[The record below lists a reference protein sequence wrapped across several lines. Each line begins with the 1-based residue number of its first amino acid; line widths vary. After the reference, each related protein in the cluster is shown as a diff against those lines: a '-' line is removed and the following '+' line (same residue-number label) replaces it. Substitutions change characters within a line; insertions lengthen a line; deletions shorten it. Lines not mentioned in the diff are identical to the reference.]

1 MAEKRTIELE
11 INSNA
16 KTLKQQFKEAQQE
29 VQLLSEK
36 FGATS
41 KQAIEAAKS
50 AASLK
55 DQIGDAKALTDAF
68 NPDAKFKAVS
78 ASLTGVAGGFSVVTG
93 AMGAFGTQS
102 EEVEQAL
109 LKVQSAMAMASGLQA
124 IGEAKDSFKQLGGV
138 VKDTFTNLSS
148 ESSLAGKATSALGPV
163 WKAVGLS
170 GKTALNGIRAGIAA
184 TGIGLLVIA
193 LGAVVAYWDDIKSLV
208 SGVTAEQDKQ
218 YESQKLLTA
227 EAKLQYEAFD
237 ASVNSLILQ
246 GKTEKEII
254 NLRKDKLFLLLQ
266 ENKQDILNAEG
277 RYKTEVEASKRNQKF
292 LSYYFQSILMGM
304 TSAGYVFT
312 GIIDGVSNGVVF
324 LVKKLVSFSQG
335 FQDIMVDA
343 LVFPIETALKG
354 VNELLKVA
362 GLSTINVKGIVGDIK
377 GSIKEINKETS
388 NFVKGLEGTNLSV
401 GLFDL
406 TKNLAADPLSK
417 LVFDPEE
424 VAAEGKKTI
433 EELKGVYQQNQS
445 EYDGLRID
453 LQKIDKDAND
463 KQNSLKADSLKT
475 QEELIKQHNEKLT
488 EYYDAI
494 EAERQA
500 KITDAREKELQDA
513 ANKYDELTL
522 LADKAGQSTKEIDEN
537 YRTQLHEINKKFD
550 DLDKI
555 AKDEKTAKDKE
566 RLEKEKTFLES
577 ITLSENELKLAKL
590 EEQYLAETLLYKD
603 NAEILAALDKKYQK
617 DKEALNKDTNDK
629 IAAADKEAAEKKQ
642 ALLNS
647 QLGAVKD
654 GLSAISNIAE
664 LFAGKSKASQKR
676 AFNIQK
682 ATNIAT
688 ATIDTFMSAQS
699 AYKSLIGVPVV
710 GPVIAPLAAAGAIA
724 AGLINIKKIK
734 ATQFEGG
741 TPPTDSSVPTAQTG
755 GEPQAPQFNVV
766 GNNGMNQL
774 AQLQQ
779 QPVQAYVVS
788 SEMTSA
794 QALER
799 NRINNATI

>member
-11 INSNA
+11 VNSNLGN
-16 KTLKQQFKEAQQE
+16 LKQQLKAAQVE
-29 VQLLSEK
+29 VQTLSEK

-41 KQAIEAAKS
+41 AEAIQAAK
-50 AASLK
+50 AAAILK
-55 DQIGDAKALTDAF
+55 DKIGDAKALTDAF
-68 NPDAKFKAVS
+68 NPDAKFKALS
-78 ASLTGVAGGFSVVTG
+78 GSLTGVAGGFSVLTG

-102 EEVEQAL
+102 EDVEKAL
-109 LKVQSAMAMASGLQA
+109 LKVQSAMALSSGLQSL
-124 IGEAKDSFKQLGGV
+124 GEARDSFKQLGGV
-138 VKDTFTNLSS
+138 VKDTFSTLSS
-148 ESSLAGKATSALGPV
+148 ESSLAGKATSALGPI

-184 TGIGLLVIA
+184 TGIGLLVVA
-193 LGAVVAYWDDIKSLV
+193 LGAVVAYWDDIKALV
-208 SGVTAEQDKQ
+208 SGVNGTMQKNLDLSKKQ
-218 YESQKLLTA
+218 VELAQSEVELFD
-227 EAKLQYEAFD
+227 LQE
-237 ASVNSLILQ
+237 NSLKLQ
-246 GKTEKEII
+246 GKTELEII
-254 NLRKDKLFLLLQ
+254 RLRQNKLKLLVKEQEEDIKLA
-266 ENKQDILNAEG
+266 ENKKNL
-277 RYKTEVEASKRNQKF
+277 EVEASKRNQKF
-292 LSYYFQSILMGM
+292 LSIYIQGTIMGM
-304 TSAGYVFT
+304 TAAFYVIT
-312 GIIDGVSNGVVF
+312 GIIDGVSNGIVF
-324 LVKKLVSFSQG
+324 LIKQLVSFSQG
-335 FQDIMVDA
+335 FQNIMVDA

-354 VNELLKVA
+354 VNELLKLT
-362 GLSTINVKGIVGDIK
+362 GLSTINVKEIVGDIK
-377 GSIKEINKETS
+377 GSIKEINKET
-388 NFVKGLEGTNLSV
+388 NQFVKGLEGTNLTV
-401 GLFDL
+401 GLFNL
-406 TKNLAADPLSK
+406 TADYAADPLSK
-417 LVFDPEE
+417 MVFNPEE
-424 VAAEGKKTI
+424 VTAEGDASIKAMKTELAKSKSEIAGAELEIQGIKKDSA
-433 EELKGVYQQNQS
+433 EKQAKDKKE
-445 EYDGLRID
+445 ID
-453 LQKIDKDAND
+453 
-463 KQNSLKADSLKT
+463 NS
-475 QEELIKQHNEKLT
+475 LT

-500 KITDAREKELQDA
+500 KITDAREKELQEA

-522 LADKAGQSTKEIDEN
+522 LADKAGQSTTQIDEN

-555 AKDEKTAKDKE
+555 AKDEKAIKDKE
-566 RLEKEKTFLES
+566 RLEKEKLFLES
-577 ITLSENELKLAKL
+577 ITLSENELKLQKL
-590 EEQYLAETLLYKD
+590 EEQYLAETILYKD
-603 NAEILAALDKKYQK
+603 RADILAALDAKYLK
-617 DKEALNKDTNDK
+617 DKEALTTETNAK
-629 IAAADKEAAEKKQ
+629 IAASDKEAAEKKQ

-647 QLGAVKD
+647 QLDAVKQ
-654 GLSAISNIAE
+654 GLSSISNIAE
-664 LFAGKSKASQKR
+664 LFAGKSKKSQKR
-676 AFNIQK
+676 AFDVQK

-779 QPVQAYVVS
+779 QPIQAYVVS

>member
-11 INSNA
+11 VNSNLGN
-16 KTLKQQFKEAQQE
+16 LKQQLKAAQVE
-29 VQLLSEK
+29 VQTLSEK

-41 KQAIEAAKS
+41 AEAIQAAK
-50 AASLK
+50 AAAILK
-55 DQIGDAKALTDAF
+55 DKIGDAKALTDAF
-68 NPDAKFKAVS
+68 NPDAKFKALS
-78 ASLTGVAGGFSVVTG
+78 GSLTGVAGGFSVLTG

-102 EEVEQAL
+102 EDVEKAL
-109 LKVQSAMAMASGLQA
+109 LKVQSAMALSSGLQSL
-124 IGEAKDSFKQLGGV
+124 GEARDSFKQLGGV
-138 VKDTFTNLSS
+138 VKDTFSTLSS
-148 ESSLAGKATSALGPV
+148 ESSLAGKATSALGPI

-184 TGIGLLVIA
+184 TGIGLLVVA
-193 LGAVVAYWDDIKSLV
+193 LGAVVAYWDDIKALV
-208 SGVTAEQDKQ
+208 SGVNGTMQKNLDLSKKQ
-218 YESQKLLTA
+218 VELAQSEVELFD
-227 EAKLQYEAFD
+227 LQE
-237 ASVNSLILQ
+237 NSLKLQ
-246 GKTEKEII
+246 GKTELEII
-254 NLRKDKLFLLLQ
+254 RLRQNKLKLLVKEQEEDIKLA
-266 ENKQDILNAEG
+266 ENKKNL
-277 RYKTEVEASKRNQKF
+277 EVEASKRNQKF
-292 LSYYFQSILMGM
+292 LSIYIQGTIMGM
-304 TSAGYVFT
+304 TAAFYVIT
-312 GIIDGVSNGVVF
+312 GIIDGVSNGIVF
-324 LVKKLVSFSQG
+324 LIKQLVSFSQG
-335 FQDIMVDA
+335 FQNIMVDA

-354 VNELLKVA
+354 VNELLKLT
-362 GLSTINVKGIVGDIK
+362 GLSTINVKEIVGDIK
-377 GSIKEINKETS
+377 GSIKEINKET
-388 NFVKGLEGTNLSV
+388 NQFVKGLEGTNLTV
-401 GLFDL
+401 GLFNL
-406 TKNLAADPLSK
+406 TADYAADPLSK
-417 LVFDPEE
+417 MVFNPEE
-424 VAAEGKKTI
+424 VTAEGDASIKAMKTELAKSKSEIAGAELEIQGIKKDSA
-433 EELKGVYQQNQS
+433 EKQAKDKKE
-445 EYDGLRID
+445 ID
-453 LQKIDKDAND
+453 
-463 KQNSLKADSLKT
+463 NS
-475 QEELIKQHNEKLT
+475 LT

-522 LADKAGQSTKEIDEN
+522 LADKAGQSTTQIDAN

-555 AKDEKTAKDKE
+555 AKDEKAIKDKE

-577 ITLSENELKLAKL
+577 ITLTENELKLQKL
-590 EEQYLAETLLYKD
+590 EEQYLAESILYKD
-603 NAEILAALDKKYQK
+603 NKEILAALDAKYLK
-617 DKEALNKDTNDK
+617 DKEALTTETNAK
-629 IAAADKEAAEKKQ
+629 IAASDKEAAEKKQ

-647 QLGAVKD
+647 QLDAVKQ
-654 GLSAISNIAE
+654 GLSSIANIAE
-664 LFAGKSKASQKR
+664 LFAGKSKKSQKR
-676 AFNIQK
+676 AFDVQK

-741 TPPTDSSVPTAQTG
+741 TPPTDSSVPTPTG

-779 QPVQAYVVS
+779 QPIQAYVVS

>member
-29 VQLLSEK
+29 VQVLAEK

-41 KQAIEAAKS
+41 QQAIAAAKS

-55 DQIGDAKALTDAF
+55 DQIGDAKALTAAF

-193 LGAVVAYWDDIKSLV
+193 LGAVVAYWDDIKALV
-208 SGVTAEQDKQ
+208 SGINGTMEKNLELSKKQ
-218 YESQKLLTA
+218 V
-227 EAKLQYEAFD
+227 EAAQSEVELFDLQE
-237 ASVNSLILQ
+237 NSLKLQ
-246 GKTEKEII
+246 GKTELEII
-254 NLRKDKLFLLLQ
+254 RLRQNKLKLLVKEQEEDIKLA
-266 ENKQDILNAEG
+266 ENKKNL
-277 RYKTEVEASKRNQKF
+277 EVEASKRNQKF
-292 LSYYFQSILMGM
+292 LSIYLQSVLMGI
-304 TSAGYVFT
+304 TATGYVFT
-312 GIIDGVSNGVVF
+312 GIIDGVTNGVVF
-324 LVKKLVSFSQG
+324 LMKKLVSFSSG

-377 GSIKEINKETS
+377 GSIKEINKET
-388 NFVKGLEGTNLSV
+388 NQFVKGLEGTNLSA
-401 GLFDL
+401 GLFNL
-406 TKNLAADPLSK
+406 TADYAADPLSK
-417 LVFDPEE
+417 MIFDPEA
-424 VAAEGKKTI
+424 VAAEGDASIKAMKTELAKSKNEIDGAELEIQGIKKASA
-433 EELKGVYQQNQS
+433 EKQA
-445 EYDGLRID
+445 
-453 LQKIDKDAND
+453 KDKKEVD
-463 KQNSLKADSLKT
+463 NS
-475 QEELIKQHNEKLT
+475 LT

-522 LADKAGQSTKEIDEN
+522 LADKAGQSTTQIDAN
-537 YRTQLHEINKKFD
+537 YRAQLHEINKKFD
-550 DLDKI
+550 DLDEV
-555 AKDEKTAKDKE
+555 AKNEKAIKDKE
-566 RLEKEKTFLES
+566 RLEKEKLFLES
-577 ITLSENELKLAKL
+577 ITLSENELKLQKL
-590 EEQYLAETLLYKD
+590 EEQYLAETILYKD
-603 NAEILAALDKKYQK
+603 RADILAALDKKYLK
-617 DKEALNKDTNDK
+617 DKESLTTETNAK
-629 IAAADKEAAEKKQ
+629 IAASDKEAADKKQ

-647 QLGAVKD
+647 QLDAVKQ
-654 GLSAISNIAE
+654 GLSSIANIAE

-676 AFNIQK
+676 AFNVQK

-779 QPVQAYVVS
+779 QPIQAYVVS

>member
-11 INSNA
+11 VNSNLGN
-16 KTLKQQFKEAQQE
+16 LKQQLKAAQVE
-29 VQLLSEK
+29 VQTLSEK

-41 KQAIEAAKS
+41 AEAIQAAK
-50 AASLK
+50 AAAILK
-55 DQIGDAKALTDAF
+55 DKIGDAKALTDAF
-68 NPDAKFKAVS
+68 NPDAKFKALS
-78 ASLTGVAGGFSVVTG
+78 GSLTGVAGGFSVVTG

-109 LKVQSAMAMASGLQA
+109 LKVQSAMALSSGLQSL
-124 IGEAKDSFKQLGGV
+124 GEARDSFKQLGGV
-138 VKDTFTNLSS
+138 VKDTFSTLSS

-184 TGIGLLVIA
+184 TGIGLLVVA
-193 LGAVVAYWDDIKSLV
+193 LGAVVAYWDDIKALV
-208 SGVTAEQDKQ
+208 SGVNGTMEKNLELSKKQ
-218 YESQKLLTA
+218 V
-227 EAKLQYEAFD
+227 EAAQSEVELFDLQE
-237 ASVNSLILQ
+237 NSLKLQ
-246 GKTEKEII
+246 GKTELEII
-254 NLRKDKLFLLLQ
+254 RLRQNKLKLLVKEQEEDIKLA
-266 ENKQDILNAEG
+266 ENKKNL
-277 RYKTEVEASKRNQKF
+277 EVEASKRNQKF
-292 LSYYFQSILMGM
+292 LSIYLQMTIMGI
-304 TSAGYVFT
+304 TATGYVFT

-324 LVKKLVSFSQG
+324 LMKKLVSFSSG

-377 GSIKEINKETS
+377 GSIKEINKET
-388 NFVKGLEGTNLSV
+388 NQFVKGLEGTNLSA
-401 GLFDL
+401 GLFNL
-406 TKNLAADPLSK
+406 TADYAADPLSK
-417 LVFDPEE
+417 LIFDPEA
-424 VAAEGKKTI
+424 VAAEGDASIKAMKTELAKSKNEIAGAELEIQGIKKDSA
-433 EELKGVYQQNQS
+433 EKQAKDKKE
-445 EYDGLRID
+445 ID
-453 LQKIDKDAND
+453 
-463 KQNSLKADSLKT
+463 NS
-475 QEELIKQHNEKLT
+475 LT

-522 LADKAGQSTKEIDEN
+522 LADKAGQSTTQIDAN

-555 AKDEKTAKDKE
+555 AKDEKAIKDKE

-577 ITLSENELKLAKL
+577 ITLTENQLKLQKL
-590 EEQYLAETLLYKD
+590 KDQYLAETILYKD
-603 NAEILAALDKKYQK
+603 NAEILAALDKKYKK
-617 DKEALNKDTNDK
+617 DKEDLTTETNAK
-629 IAAADKEAAEKKQ
+629 IAASDKEAADKKQ

-647 QLGAVKD
+647 QLDAVKQ
-654 GLSAISNIAE
+654 GLSSISNIAE
-664 LFAGKSKASQKR
+664 LFAGKSKKSQKR
-676 AFNIQK
+676 AFDVQK

-699 AYKSLIGVPVV
+699 AYKSLVGVPVV

-779 QPVQAYVVS
+779 QPIQAYVVS

>member
-11 INSNA
+11 VNSNLGN
-16 KTLKQQFKEAQQE
+16 LKQQLKAAQVE
-29 VQLLSEK
+29 VQTLSEK

-41 KQAIEAAKS
+41 AEAIQAAK
-50 AASLK
+50 AAAILK
-55 DQIGDAKALTDAF
+55 DKIGDAKALTDAF
-68 NPDAKFKAVS
+68 NPDAKFKALS
-78 ASLTGVAGGFSVVTG
+78 GSLTGVAGGFSVLTG

-102 EEVEQAL
+102 EDVEKAL
-109 LKVQSAMAMASGLQA
+109 LKVQSAMALSSGLQSL
-124 IGEAKDSFKQLGGV
+124 GEARDSFKQLGGV
-138 VKDTFTNLSS
+138 VKDTFSTLSS
-148 ESSLAGKATSALGPV
+148 ESSLAGKATSALGPI

-184 TGIGLLVIA
+184 TGIGLLVVA
-193 LGAVVAYWDDIKSLV
+193 LGAVVAYWDDILALV
-208 SGVTAEQDKQ
+208 SGVTAEQNKQ

-227 EAKLQYEAFD
+227 EAKLQYEAFES
-237 ASVNSLILQ
+237 SVNSLKLQ
-246 GKTEKEII
+246 GKSEKEII
-254 NLRKDKLFLLLQ
+254 QLRKDKLFLLLQ

-277 RYKTEVEASKRNQKF
+277 RLKTEVEASKRNQKF
-292 LSYYFQSILMGM
+292 LSMYFQATIMGM
-304 TSAGYVFT
+304 TAAAYVIT
-312 GIIDGVSNGVVF
+312 GIIDGVSNGIVF
-324 LVKKLVSFSQG
+324 LIKQLVSFSQG
-335 FQDIMVDA
+335 FQNIMVDA

-354 VNELLKVA
+354 VNELLKLT
-362 GLSTINVKGIVGDIK
+362 GLSTINVKEIVGDIK
-377 GSIKEINKETS
+377 GSIKEINKET
-388 NFVKGLEGTNLSV
+388 NQFVKGLEGTNLTV
-401 GLFDL
+401 GLFNL
-406 TKNLAADPLSK
+406 TADYAADPLSK
-417 LVFDPEE
+417 MVFNPEE
-424 VAAEGKKTI
+424 VTAEGDASIKAMKTELAKSKSEIAGAELEIQGIKKDSA
-433 EELKGVYQQNQS
+433 EKQAKDKKE
-445 EYDGLRID
+445 ID
-453 LQKIDKDAND
+453 
-463 KQNSLKADSLKT
+463 NS
-475 QEELIKQHNEKLT
+475 LT

-522 LADKAGQSTKEIDEN
+522 LADKAGQSTTQIDTN

-555 AKDEKTAKDKE
+555 AKDEKAIKDKE

-577 ITLSENELKLAKL
+577 ITLTENQLKLQKL
-590 EEQYLAETLLYKD
+590 KDQYLAETILYKD
-603 NAEILAALDKKYQK
+603 NAEILAALDKKYKK
-617 DKEALNKDTNDK
+617 DKEDLTTETNAK
-629 IAAADKEAAEKKQ
+629 IAASDKEAADKKQ

-647 QLGAVKD
+647 QLDAVKQ
-654 GLSAISNIAE
+654 GLSSIANIAE
-664 LFAGKSKASQKR
+664 LFAGKSKKSQKR
-676 AFNIQK
+676 AFDVQK

-699 AYKSLIGVPVV
+699 AYKSLVGVPVV

-741 TPPTDSSVPTAQTG
+741 TPPTDSSVPTQTG

-779 QPVQAYVVS
+779 QPIQAYVVS

>member
-11 INSNA
+11 VNSNLGN
-16 KTLKQQFKEAQQE
+16 LKQQLKAAQVE
-29 VQLLSEK
+29 VQTLSEK

-41 KQAIEAAKS
+41 AEAIQAAK
-50 AASLK
+50 AAAILK
-55 DQIGDAKALTDAF
+55 DKIGDAKALTDAF
-68 NPDAKFKAVS
+68 NPDAKFKALS
-78 ASLTGVAGGFSVVTG
+78 GSLTGVAGGFSVLTG

-102 EEVEQAL
+102 EDVEKAL
-109 LKVQSAMAMASGLQA
+109 LKVQSAMALSSGLQSL
-124 IGEAKDSFKQLGGV
+124 GEARDSFKQLGGV
-138 VKDTFTNLSS
+138 VKDTFSTLSS
-148 ESSLAGKATSALGPV
+148 ESSLAGKATSALGPI

-184 TGIGLLVIA
+184 TGIGLLVVA
-193 LGAVVAYWDDIKSLV
+193 LGAVVAYWDDILALV
-208 SGVTAEQDKQ
+208 SGVTAEQNKQ

-227 EAKLQYEAFD
+227 EAKLQYEAFES
-237 ASVNSLILQ
+237 SVNSLKLQ
-246 GKTEKEII
+246 GKSEKEII
-254 NLRKDKLFLLLQ
+254 QLRKDKLFLLLQ

-277 RYKTEVEASKRNQKF
+277 RLKTEVEASKRNQKF
-292 LSYYFQSILMGM
+292 LSMYFQATIMGM
-304 TSAGYVFT
+304 TAAAYVIT
-312 GIIDGVSNGVVF
+312 GIIDGVSNGIVF
-324 LVKKLVSFSQG
+324 LIKQLVSFSQG
-335 FQDIMVDA
+335 FQNIMVDA
-343 LVFPIETALKG
+343 IVFPIETALKG

-377 GSIKEINKETS
+377 GSIKEINKETN

-401 GLFDL
+401 GLFNL
-406 TKNLAADPLSK
+406 TTDLAADPLSK
-417 LVFDPEE
+417 LIFDPEE

-433 EELKGVYQQNQS
+433 EELKGVYQQNQGA
-445 EYDGLRID
+445 YDGLRID

-463 KQNSLKADSLKT
+463 KQNKSKEDSLKK
-475 QEELIKQHNEKLT
+475 QEELIKEHNEKLT

-522 LADKAGQSTKEIDEN
+522 LADKAGQSTTQIDTN

-555 AKDEKTAKDKE
+555 AKDEKAIKDKE

-577 ITLSENELKLAKL
+577 ITLTENELKLQKL
-590 EEQYLAETLLYKD
+590 EEQYLAESILYKD
-603 NAEILAALDKKYQK
+603 NAEILAALDKKYKK
-617 DKEALNKDTNDK
+617 DKEDLTTETNAK
-629 IAAADKEAAEKKQ
+629 IAASDKEAAEKKQ

-647 QLGAVKD
+647 QLDAVKQ
-654 GLSAISNIAE
+654 GLSSISNIAE
-664 LFAGKSKASQKR
+664 LFAGKSKKSQKR
-676 AFNIQK
+676 AFDVQK

-699 AYKSLIGVPVV
+699 AYKSLVGVPVV

-779 QPVQAYVVS
+779 QPIQAYVVS

>member
-11 INSNA
+11 VNSNLGN
-16 KTLKQQFKEAQQE
+16 LKQQLKAAQVE
-29 VQLLSEK
+29 VQTLSEK

-41 KQAIEAAKS
+41 AEAIQAAK
-50 AASLK
+50 AAAILK
-55 DQIGDAKALTDAF
+55 DKIGDAKALTDAF
-68 NPDAKFKAVS
+68 NPDAKFKALS
-78 ASLTGVAGGFSVVTG
+78 GSLTGVAGGFSVVTG

-109 LKVQSAMAMASGLQA
+109 LKVQSAMALSSGLQSL
-124 IGEAKDSFKQLGGV
+124 GEARDSFKQLGGV
-138 VKDTFTNLSS
+138 VKDTFSTLSS

-184 TGIGLLVIA
+184 TGIGLLVVA
-193 LGAVVAYWDDIKSLV
+193 LGAVVAYWDDIKALV
-208 SGVTAEQDKQ
+208 SGVNGTMEKNLELSKKQ
-218 YESQKLLTA
+218 V
-227 EAKLQYEAFD
+227 EAAQSEVELFDLQE
-237 ASVNSLILQ
+237 NSLKLQ
-246 GKTEKEII
+246 GKTELEII
-254 NLRKDKLFLLLQ
+254 RLRQNKLKLLVKEQEEDIKLA
-266 ENKQDILNAEG
+266 ENKKNL
-277 RYKTEVEASKRNQKF
+277 EVEASKRNQKF
-292 LSYYFQSILMGM
+292 LSIYIQMTIMGV
-304 TSAGYVFT
+304 TAVGYVFT
-312 GIIDGVSNGVVF
+312 GIIDGVTNGVVF
-324 LVKKLVSFSQG
+324 LMKKLVSFSSG

-377 GSIKEINKETS
+377 GSIKEINKET
-388 NFVKGLEGTNLSV
+388 NQFVKGLEGTNLSV
-401 GLFDL
+401 GLFNL
-406 TKNLAADPLSK
+406 TADYAADPLSK
-417 LVFDPEE
+417 LIFDPEA
-424 VAAEGKKTI
+424 VAAEGDASIKAMKTELAKSKNEIAGAELEIQGIKKDSA
-433 EELKGVYQQNQS
+433 EKQAKDKKE
-445 EYDGLRID
+445 ID
-453 LQKIDKDAND
+453 
-463 KQNSLKADSLKT
+463 NS
-475 QEELIKQHNEKLT
+475 LT

-522 LADKAGQSTKEIDEN
+522 LADKAGQSTTQIDAN

-555 AKDEKTAKDKE
+555 AKDEKAIKDKE

-577 ITLSENELKLAKL
+577 ITLTENQLKLQKL
-590 EEQYLAETLLYKD
+590 KDQYLAETILYKD
-603 NAEILAALDKKYQK
+603 NAEILAALDKKYKK
-617 DKEALNKDTNDK
+617 DKEDLTTETNAK
-629 IAAADKEAAEKKQ
+629 IAASDKEAADKKQ

-647 QLGAVKD
+647 QLDAVKQ
-654 GLSAISNIAE
+654 GLSSISNIAE
-664 LFAGKSKASQKR
+664 LFAGKSKKSQKR
-676 AFNIQK
+676 AFDVQK

-779 QPVQAYVVS
+779 QPIQAYVVS

>member
-68 NPDAKFKAVS
+68 NPDAKFKALS
-78 ASLTGVAGGFSVVTG
+78 GSLTGVAGGFSVVTG

-109 LKVQSAMAMASGLQA
+109 LKVQSAMALSSGLQSL
-124 IGEAKDSFKQLGGV
+124 GEARDSFKQLGGV
-138 VKDTFTNLSS
+138 VKDTFSTLSS
-148 ESSLAGKATSALGPV
+148 ESSLAGKATSALGPI

-193 LGAVVAYWDDIKSLV
+193 LGAVVAYWDDIKAAV
-208 SGVTAEQDKQ
+208 SGVNGTMQKNLDLSKQQVETAQ
-218 YESQKLLTA
+218 A
-227 EAKLQYEAFD
+227 EVELFDLQE
-237 ASVNSLILQ
+237 NSLKLQ
-246 GKTEKEII
+246 GKTELEII
-254 NLRKDKLFLLLQ
+254 RLRQNKLKLLVKEQEEDIKLA
-266 ENKQDILNAEG
+266 ENKKNL
-277 RYKTEVEASKRNQKF
+277 EVEASKRNQKF
-292 LSYYFQSILMGM
+292 LSIYFQYILMGM
-304 TSAGYVFT
+304 TATGYIFT

-324 LVKKLVSFSQG
+324 LIKQLVSFSQG

-377 GSIKEINKETS
+377 GSIKEINKETN

-401 GLFDL
+401 GLFNL
-406 TKNLAADPLSK
+406 TADYAADPLSK
-417 LVFDPEE
+417 LIFDPEE
-424 VAAEGKKTI
+424 VAAEGDASIKAMKIELAKSKNEVDGAELEIQGIKKDSA
-433 EELKGVYQQNQS
+433 KKQA
-445 EYDGLRID
+445 
-453 LQKIDKDAND
+453 KDAKEAN
-463 KQNSLKADSLKT
+463 NS
-475 QEELIKQHNEKLT
+475 LT

-522 LADKAGQSTKEIDEN
+522 LADKAGQSTTQIDEN

-555 AKDEKTAKDKE
+555 AKDEKDIKDKE
-566 RLEKEKTFLES
+566 RLEKQKTFLES
-577 ITLSENELKLAKL
+577 ITLSENQLKLAKL
-590 EEQYLAETLLYKD
+590 EEQYIAEKLLYKD
-603 NAEILAALDKKYQK
+603 NAEILAALDAKYKK
-617 DKEALNKDTNDK
+617 DKEALNDETNAK
-629 IAAADKEAAEKKQ
+629 IAAADKEAADKKR
-642 ALLNS
+642 ALSNA
-647 QLGAVKD
+647 QLDLVKD
-654 GLSAISNIAE
+654 GLSSIENLTE

-676 AFNIQK
+676 AFNINK
-682 ATNIAT
+682 AASIAQ
-688 ATIDTFMSAQS
+688 ATITTYQAAQS
-699 AYKSLIGVPVV
+699 AYASQMTIPSPDAPVR
-710 GPVIAPLAAAGAIA
+710 AAIA
-724 AGLINIKKIK
+724 AGIAVVSGLANVAKIAK
-734 ATQFEGG
+734 TKFEGG
-741 TPPTDSSVPTAQTG
+741 ATPSAGDTGGGNIGGGG

>member
-41 KQAIEAAKS
+41 QQAIAAAKS

-68 NPDAKFKAVS
+68 NPDAKFKALS
-78 ASLTGVAGGFSVVTG
+78 GSLTGVAGGFSVVTG

-109 LKVQSAMAMASGLQA
+109 LKVQSAMALSSGLQSL
-124 IGEAKDSFKQLGGV
+124 GEARDSFKQLGGV
-138 VKDTFTNLSS
+138 VKDTFSTLSS

-184 TGIGLLVIA
+184 TGIGLLVVA
-193 LGAVVAYWDDIKSLV
+193 LGAVVAYWDDIKALV
-208 SGVTAEQDKQ
+208 SGVNGTMEKNLELSKKQ
-218 YESQKLLTA
+218 V
-227 EAKLQYEAFD
+227 EAAQSEVELFDLQE
-237 ASVNSLILQ
+237 NSLKLQ
-246 GKTEKEII
+246 GKTELEII
-254 NLRKDKLFLLLQ
+254 RLRQNKLKLLVKEQEEDIKLA
-266 ENKQDILNAEG
+266 ENKKNL
-277 RYKTEVEASKRNQKF
+277 EVEASKRNQKF
-292 LSYYFQSILMGM
+292 LSIYLQSVLMGI
-304 TSAGYVFT
+304 TATGYVFT

-324 LVKKLVSFSQG
+324 LMKKLVSFSEG
-335 FQDIMVDA
+335 FQNIMVDA

-377 GSIKEINKETS
+377 GSIKEINKET
-388 NFVKGLEGTNLSV
+388 NQFVKGLEGTNLSA
-401 GLFDL
+401 GLFNL
-406 TKNLAADPLSK
+406 TADYAADPLSK
-417 LVFDPEE
+417 MIFDPEA
-424 VAAEGKKTI
+424 VAAEGDASIKAMKIELAKSKNEIDGAELEIQGIKKASA
-433 EELKGVYQQNQS
+433 EKQA
-445 EYDGLRID
+445 
-453 LQKIDKDAND
+453 KDKKEVD
-463 KQNSLKADSLKT
+463 NS
-475 QEELIKQHNEKLT
+475 LT

-522 LADKAGQSTKEIDEN
+522 LADKAKQSTTQIDAN

-550 DLDKI
+550 DLDEV
-555 AKDEKTAKDKE
+555 AKNEKAIKDKE

-577 ITLSENELKLAKL
+577 ITLSENELKLQKL
-590 EEQYLAETLLYKD
+590 EEQYLAETILYKD
-603 NAEILAALDKKYQK
+603 RADILAALDKKYLK
-617 DKEALNKDTNDK
+617 DKESLTAETNAK
-629 IAAADKEAAEKKQ
+629 IAAADKEAADKKQ

-647 QLGAVKD
+647 QLDAVKQ
-654 GLSAISNIAE
+654 GLSSIANIAE

-676 AFNIQK
+676 AFNVQK

>member
-11 INSNA
+11 VTSDIKPL
-16 KTLKQQFKEAQQE
+16 KT
-29 VQLLSEK
+29 QLRGAVEELQKMVSLYGEQSE
-36 FGATS
+36 
-41 KQAIEAAKS
+41 QALEAAKR
-50 AASLK
+50 AAELK
-55 DQIGDAKALTDAF
+55 DQIEDTNDLLQSYKGEGTFIAMGKAMTAASSGFSAVEGGLALIGVEGESVQQTMLKVQAAMALTQGLEGLEDA
-68 NPDAKFKAVS
+68 
-78 ASLTGVAGGFSVVTG
+78 GR
-93 AMGAFGTQS
+93 AFGTLN
-102 EEVEQAL
+102 V
-109 LKVQSAMAMASGLQA
+109 K
-124 IGEAKDSFKQLGGV
+124 I
-138 VKDTFTNLSS
+138 KDTFKDLSS

-193 LGAVVAYWDDIKSLV
+193 LGAVVAYWDDIKALV
-208 SGVTAEQDKQ
+208 SGVNGTMEKNLELSKKQ
-218 YESQKLLTA
+218 VEVAQSEVELFG
-227 EAKLQYEAFD
+227 LQE
-237 ASVNSLILQ
+237 NSLKLQ
-246 GKTEKEII
+246 GKTELEII
-254 NLRKDKLFLLLQ
+254 RLRQNKLKLLVKEQEEDIKLA
-266 ENKQDILNAEG
+266 ENKKNL
-277 RYKTEVEASKRNQKF
+277 EVEASKRNQKF
-292 LSYYFQSILMGM
+292 LSYYFQSILLGM

-324 LVKKLVSFSQG
+324 LMKKLVSFSEG
-335 FQDIMVDA
+335 FQNIMVDA

-362 GLSTINVKGIVGDIK
+362 GLSTINVKGVVGDIK
-377 GSIKEINKETS
+377 GSIKEINKETN

-401 GLFDL
+401 GLFNL
-406 TKNLAADPLSK
+406 TTDYAADPLSK
-417 LVFDPEE
+417 MIFDPEAVATEGEASIKAMKVELAKSKNE
-424 VAAEGKKTI
+424 VDGAELEIQAIKKASA
-433 EELKGVYQQNQS
+433 EKQA
-445 EYDGLRID
+445 
-453 LQKIDKDAND
+453 KDKKEVD
-463 KQNSLKADSLKT
+463 NS
-475 QEELIKQHNEKLT
+475 LT

-522 LADKAGQSTKEIDEN
+522 LADKAGQSTTQIDAN

-555 AKDEKTAKDKE
+555 AKDEKAIKDKE

-577 ITLSENELKLAKL
+577 ITLSENELKLQKL
-590 EEQYLAETLLYKD
+590 EDQYLAETILYKD
-603 NAEILAALDKKYQK
+603 NAEILAALDKKYKK
-617 DKEALNKDTNDK
+617 DKEDLTTETNAK
-629 IAAADKEAAEKKQ
+629 IAASDKEAADKKQ

-647 QLGAVKD
+647 QLDAVKQ
-654 GLSAISNIAE
+654 GLSSIANIAE

-676 AFNIQK
+676 AFNVQK

-688 ATIDTFMSAQS
+688 AAIDTFMSAQS
-699 AYKSLIGVPVV
+699 AYKSLVGVPVV
-710 GPVIAPLAAAGAIA
+710 GPVIAPIAAAGAIA
-724 AGLINIKKIK
+724 AGLMNIKKIK

-741 TPPTDSSVPTAQTG
+741 ATPSAGDTGGGNIGG

-779 QPVQAYVVS
+779 QPIQAYVVS

>member
-68 NPDAKFKAVS
+68 NPDAKFKALS
-78 ASLTGVAGGFSVVTG
+78 GSLTGVAGGFSVVTG

-109 LKVQSAMAMASGLQA
+109 LKVQSAMALSSGLQSL
-124 IGEAKDSFKQLGGV
+124 GEARDSFKQLGGV
-138 VKDTFTNLSS
+138 VKDTFSTLSS

-193 LGAVVAYWDDIKSLV
+193 LGAVVAYWDDIKALV
-208 SGVTAEQDKQ
+208 SGVNGTMQKNLDLSKQQVETAQ
-218 YESQKLLTA
+218 A
-227 EAKLQYEAFD
+227 EVELFDLQE
-237 ASVNSLILQ
+237 NSLKLQ
-246 GKTEKEII
+246 GKTELEII
-254 NLRKDKLFLLLQ
+254 RLRQNKLKLLVKEQEEDIKLA
-266 ENKQDILNAEG
+266 ENKKNL
-277 RYKTEVEASKRNQKF
+277 EVEASKRNQKF
-292 LSYYFQSILMGM
+292 LSIYIQTTIMGM
-304 TSAGYVFT
+304 TAAFYVIT
-312 GIIDGVSNGVVF
+312 GIIDGISNGIVF
-324 LVKKLVSFSQG
+324 LIKQLVSFSQG

-354 VNELLKVA
+354 VNELLKLA

-377 GSIKEINKETS
+377 GSIKEINKETN

-401 GLFDL
+401 GLFNL
-406 TKNLAADPLSK
+406 TADYAADPLSK
-417 LVFDPEE
+417 LVFDPEA
-424 VAAEGKKTI
+424 VAAEGDASIKAMKIELAKSKNEIDGAELEIQGIKK
-433 EELKGVYQQNQS
+433 ES
-445 EYDGLRID
+445 A
-453 LQKIDKDAND
+453 QKQAKDAKEAN
-463 KQNSLKADSLKT
+463 NS
-475 QEELIKQHNEKLT
+475 LT

-537 YRTQLHEINKKFD
+537 YRTQLHEINKKFN

-555 AKDEKTAKDKE
+555 AKDEQTAKDKE

-577 ITLSENELKLAKL
+577 ITLSENELKLQKL
-590 EEQYLAETLLYKD
+590 EEQYLAESLLYKD
-603 NAEILAALDKKYQK
+603 NAEILAALDKKYKK
-617 DKEALNKDTNDK
+617 DKEDLNTETNAK
-629 IAAADKEAAEKKQ
+629 IATADKEAAKKKQ
-642 ALLNS
+642 ELLNA
-647 QLGAVKD
+647 QLDLVKD
-654 GLSAISNIAE
+654 GLSSIQSLTE
-664 LFAGKSKASQKR
+664 LFAGKSKKSQR
-676 AFNIQK
+676 NAFNINK
-682 ATNIAT
+682 AASIAQ
-688 ATIDTFMSAQS
+688 ATITTYQAAQS
-699 AYKSLIGVPVV
+699 AYASQMTIPSPDAPVR
-710 GPVIAPLAAAGAIA
+710 AAIA
-724 AGLINIKKIK
+724 AGIAVVSGLANVAKIAK
-734 ATQFEGG
+734 TKFEGG
-741 TPPTDSSVPTAQTG
+741 ATPSAGDTGGGNIGGGG